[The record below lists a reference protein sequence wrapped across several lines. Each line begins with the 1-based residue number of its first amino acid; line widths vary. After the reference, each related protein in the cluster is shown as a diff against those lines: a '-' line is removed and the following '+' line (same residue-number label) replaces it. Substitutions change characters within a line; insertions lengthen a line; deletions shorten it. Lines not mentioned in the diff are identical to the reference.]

1 MQNPIPLG
9 APIWADTTTPDL
21 ASDLEFYKTL
31 FGWNS
36 IDYGEEFGHYTECA
50 LGSGGDGSR
59 SVAGAVP
66 GPAEAPATWTVA
78 FNVEDCVNAASA
90 AEKLGAAIV
99 DTPVRV
105 GDGLVFAGL
114 KDPDGAYFGLY
125 EPLDESTG
133 FKAYGEPGAVA
144 WFEYAFDGAPGE
156 VMQFYSELLNWDLD
170 ERPDR
175 SLSLRTR
182 EGGWEFGG
190 CHAAEGPEL
199 DLDPQWLVCFGAES
213 VERTAASAVELGGTA
228 MSLQDAAPAVIAAP
242 SGARFGLVRS

>member
-1 MQNPIPLG
+1 MQTIPFG

-21 ASDLEFYKTL
+21 SSDLEFYRRL
-31 FGWNS
+31 FGWS
-36 IDYGEEFGHYTECA
+36 AVDYGEEFGHYTEFA
-50 LGSGGDGSR
+50 LGSGADGSR

-66 GPAEAPATWTVA
+66 GGPASWSAA
-78 FNVEDCVNAASA
+78 FHVEDCVNAAAA
-90 AEKLGAAIV
+90 AEKLGASIV
-99 DTPVRV
+99 DTPMRI
-105 GDGLVFAGL
+105 GDGLVFAGM
-114 KDPDGAYFGLY
+114 KDPDGTYFGLY

-144 WFEYAFDGAPGE
+144 WFEYAFDGTPGE

-190 CHAAEGPEL
+190 CHAAEGPER
-199 DLDPQWLVCFGAES
+199 DLDPQWLVCFGAEA
-213 VERTAASAVELGGTA
+213 VERTAARAVELGGAA
-228 MSLQDAAPAVIAAP
+228 MSAADAAPAVLAAP
-242 SGARFGLVRS
+242 SGARFGLVRV